1 MSFFEKAKVFYESK
15 KKPIIAIGS
24 SVLAVLF
31 VASVVIAVFCGGEFA
46 KKDEKKKEVKGL
58 LQIVN
63 ASYSVSYLDG
73 DSFSFD
79 KQTAEISLV
88 ARDPAF
94 TETVKIPK
102 LPATEYGFKVNGEGE
117 FILNPNDVKMT
128 KDVKTVRLVS
138 KLYQN
143 IGKDIE
149 VTVTDKPDVG
159 ELTNK
164 VLIEAENADLY
175 TADGKL
181 LTDEEK
187 RTLPDTNKPYIS
199 SAGSTVA
206 GGDCSGGATLRNFSS
221 GMKVQFKVYSEVNQE
236 ADFTILT
243 CQRPD
248 DATFDTGYVITV
260 NSTTIKTGAIVPGVG
275 KKEYFTPYT
284 LPTVK
289 IILNRGINVIT
300 FAYGTA
306 SPCNLDAIKIETAE
320 NKTLAVLGGAVTP
333 ENPDEPKPEEPKPE
347 DPKPEDPKPG
357 ELMSELLLE
366 AEAAELY
373 TAEGKLLT
381 DEEKRTL
388 PNTEKPYI
396 SSAGSTVAGSDC
408 SGGAALRNFSSGMKV
423 TFKFNS
429 EVEKGVDFI
438 ILTCQRPDDALF
450 DLGYVIT
457 VNSTTIKTG
466 ATVPGLGKKE
476 YFTPYALPAVKI
488 TLKKGL
494 NVITFAYG
502 EPYPCNLDAVKI
514 VAADKILSIP
524 TLDKGV

>member
-1 MSFFEKAKVFYESK
+1 MSFFEKAKGFYESK

-31 VASVVIAVFCGGEFA
+31 IASVVIAVFCGGEFT

-73 DSFSFD
+73 DSFLFD

-117 FILNPNDVKMT
+117 FISEPEQITMT

-149 VTVTDKPDVG
+149 VIVVDKPDIG

-164 VLIEAENADLY
+164 VLIEAETAELY

-187 RTLPDTNKPYIS
+187 RTLPNADKPYIS
-199 SAGSTVA
+199 SAGIKA
-206 GGDCSGGATLRNFSS
+206 GEDCSGGAALRSFSA
-221 GMKVQFKVYSEVNQE
+221 GMKIQFKVYSEVNQE

-243 CQRPD
+243 CQRPKD
-248 DATFDTGYVITV
+248 TEFDT
-260 NSTTIKTGAIVPGVG
+260 
-275 KKEYFTPYT
+275 
-284 LPTVK
+284 
-289 IILNRGINVIT
+289 
-300 FAYGTA
+300 
-306 SPCNLDAIKIETAE
+306 
-320 NKTLAVLGGAVTP
+320 
-333 ENPDEPKPEEPKPE
+333 
-347 DPKPEDPKPG
+347 
-357 ELMSELLLE
+357 
-366 AEAAELY
+366 
-373 TAEGKLLT
+373 
-381 DEEKRTL
+381 
-388 PNTEKPYI
+388 
-396 SSAGSTVAGSDC
+396 
-408 SGGAALRNFSSGMKV
+408 
-423 TFKFNS
+423 
-429 EVEKGVDFI
+429 
-438 ILTCQRPDDALF
+438 
-450 DLGYVIT
+450 GYVIT

-476 YFTPYALPAVKI
+476 YFTPYTLPAVKI

-502 EPYPCNLDAVKI
+502 TESPCNLDAIKI
-514 VAADKILSIP
+514 VAADKILSVP
-524 TLDKGV
+524 TANKGV

>member
-1 MSFFEKAKVFYESK
+1 MSFFEKAKGFYESK

-31 VASVVIAVFCGGEFA
+31 VASVVIAVFCGGEFT

-79 KQTAEISLV
+79 KQTAEISLI

-117 FILNPNDVKMT
+117 FISEPNDVKMT

-164 VLIEAENADLY
+164 VLIEAETADLY

-187 RTLPDTNKPYIS
+187 RTLPSADKPYIS
-199 SAGSTVA
+199 SAGTTVA
-206 GGDCSGGATLRNFSS
+206 GSDCSGGAALRNFSS
-221 GMKVQFKVYSEVNQE
+221 GMKVQFKVYSDVNQE

-243 CQRPD
+243 CQRPKD
-248 DATFDTGYVITV
+248 TEFDTGYVITV
-260 NSTTIKTGAIVPGVG
+260 NSTTIKTGATVPGLG

-284 LPTVK
+284 LPSVK
-289 IILNRGINVIT
+289 ITLGRGINIIT

-306 SPCNLDAIKIETAE
+306 FPCNLDAVQIETAE
-320 NKTLAVLGGAVTP
+320 SKTLAVLGGAVTP
-333 ENPDEPKPEEPKPE
+333 ENPDEPKPEG
-347 DPKPEDPKPG
+347 PKPEDPKPG

-388 PNTEKPYI
+388 PDTKKPYI
-396 SSAGSTVAGSDC
+396 SSAGTTVAGVDC

-423 TFKFNS
+423 QFEFNS
-429 EVEKGVDFI
+429 EVEGEVNFI
-438 ILTCQRPDDALF
+438 ILTCKRPDDALF
-450 DLGYVIT
+450 DTGYVIT

-476 YFTPYALPAVKI
+476 YFTPYTLPAVKI
-488 TLKKGL
+488 TIKKGL

-502 EPYPCNLDAVKI
+502 EPYPCNLDAIKI

-524 TLDKGV
+524 SADKGV

>member
-1 MSFFEKAKVFYESK
+1 MSFFEKAKGFYESK

-31 VASVVIAVFCGGEFA
+31 VASVVIAVFCGGEFT

-117 FILNPNDVKMT
+117 FISEPEQITMT

-149 VTVTDKPDVG
+149 VTVVDKPDIG
-159 ELTNK
+159 ELTDK
-164 VLIEAENADLY
+164 VLIEAEAADLY
-175 TADGKL
+175 AADGKL

-187 RTLPDTNKPYIS
+187 RTLPNADKPYIS
-199 SAGSTVA
+199 SAG
-206 GGDCSGGATLRNFSS
+206 
-221 GMKVQFKVYSEVNQE
+221 
-236 ADFTILT
+236 
-243 CQRPD
+243 
-248 DATFDTGYVITV
+248 
-260 NSTTIKTGAIVPGVG
+260 
-275 KKEYFTPYT
+275 
-284 LPTVK
+284 
-289 IILNRGINVIT
+289 
-300 FAYGTA
+300 
-306 SPCNLDAIKIETAE
+306 
-320 NKTLAVLGGAVTP
+320 
-333 ENPDEPKPEEPKPE
+333 
-347 DPKPEDPKPG
+347 
-357 ELMSELLLE
+357 
-366 AEAAELY
+366 
-373 TAEGKLLT
+373 
-381 DEEKRTL
+381 
-388 PNTEKPYI
+388 
-396 SSAGSTVAGSDC
+396 TVAGSDC

-423 TFKFNS
+423 QFKVYSDVNG
-429 EVEKGVDFI
+429 EADFT
-438 ILTCQRPDDALF
+438 ILTCQRPNDTEF
-450 DLGYVIT
+450 DTGYVIT

-476 YFTPYALPAVKI
+476 YFTPYTLPAVKI

-502 EPYPCNLDAVKI
+502 TASPCNLDAVKI
-514 VAADKILSIP
+514 VAADKILSVP
-524 TLDKGV
+524 AANKGV